1 MARHS
6 AHTHRIPLGQSSLR
20 VKDQAWRPCG
30 ASLSRRCGRPV
41 GVGFFAVLPMASPA
55 SSLSRSALRARDA
68 LVLEHLPLADSIAA
82 AAARRLFPLVEREDL
97 IQVAREA
104 LVRSAPRCRAGEPA
118 APYLRRC
125 ISGAL
130 QHHLRDRVRLVRV
143 PRRLHEQGH
152 CPLRH
157 LSLDA
162 SVDGEPCL
170 LDQLA
175 APEAEPAISEA
186 IHGLAL
192 EQLVDQLPAA
202 QATALRLTVL
212 EGLSLRAAAERLEI
226 SAMSVMR
233 AQKKAI
239 AALRQQLE
247 GGG

>member
-1 MARHS
+1 
-6 AHTHRIPLGQSSLR
+6 
-20 VKDQAWRPCG
+20 
-30 ASLSRRCGRPV
+30 
-41 GVGFFAVLPMASPA
+41 
-55 SSLSRSALRARDA
+55 
-68 LVLEHLPLADSIAA
+68 VLEHLPLADTIATA
-82 AAARRLFPLVEREDL
+82 MARRLFPLVEREDL

-104 LVRSAPRCRAGEPA
+104 LVRSAPRCRAGEPP

-130 QHHLRDRVRLVRV
+130 QHHLRDRVRLVRI
-143 PRRLHEQGH
+143 PHRLHEQRC
-152 CPLRH
+152 CPLGH

-162 SVDGEPCL
+162 SADGEPCL

-175 APEAEPAISEA
+175 SPEPEPALSEA
-186 IHGLAL
+186 INGLAL

-226 SAMSVMR
+226 SAMSLMR

-239 AALRQQLE
+239 AALQLLLS
-247 GGG
+247 GGGLGPFPMAAVIALAPPEWPSMR

>member
-1 MARHS
+1 M
-6 AHTHRIPLGQSSLR
+6 
-20 VKDQAWRPCG
+20 
-30 ASLSRRCGRPV
+30 
-41 GVGFFAVLPMASPA
+41 
-55 SSLSRSALRARDA
+55 
-68 LVLEHLPLADSIAA
+68 
-82 AAARRLFPLVEREDL
+82 ARRLFPLVDREDLDL

-104 LVRSAPRCRAGEPA
+104 LIRSASRCRAGEPA

-143 PRRLHEQGH
+143 PRRLHEQGQ
-152 CPLRH
+152 CPLGH
-157 LSLDA
+157 VSLDA
-162 SVDGEPCL
+162 SLDGEQCR

-175 APEAEPAISEA
+175 APEPEIPASGVEQQ
-186 IHGLAL
+186 LAL

-226 SAMSVMR
+226 SCMSVQR
-233 AQKKAI
+233 AQKKAL
-239 AALRQQLE
+239 AALRQQLT